1 LSKTDIYSQ
10 GIAYPALSDAPDAE
24 TGFDTQTNG
33 IVQRTTLRFASAS
46 ARAAALTGASA
57 PVEGMVTWLQDAD
70 RLEVYDGAAWQALAH
85 GSTSWTT
92 PTLAASYSGDGNS
105 NGTVQYRLTS
115 RFGTNYV
122 EWRGG
127 LNIPYSGSNPLN
139 SGNFLSAA
147 LASTF
152 RPASRRTVT
161 VACSDAAS
169 TRVALKVDFHTDG
182 TVTIVG
188 TTSND
193 TPPWLSLNNV
203 QYSL

>member
-1 LSKTDIYSQ
+1 MSKTDIYSQ

-24 TGFDTQTNG
+24 TGFGTQTNG
-33 IVQRTTLRFASAS
+33 IVQRSNMRFASAS

-57 PVEGMVTWLQDAD
+57 PVEGMVTWLQDVD

-85 GSTSWTT
+85 GATSWTT
-92 PTLAASYSGDGNS
+92 ATLATNYGHDGNS
-105 NGTVQYRLTS
+105 NGNVQYRLVS

-127 LNIPYSGSNPLN
+127 VNVPYTGSNPQN
-139 SGNFLSAA
+139 GGNFLASA
-147 LASTF
+147 LAAAY

-169 TRVALKVDFHTDG
+169 TRVALKVDFNTDG

-188 TTSND
+188 TTSTD

-203 QYSL
+203 SYSL